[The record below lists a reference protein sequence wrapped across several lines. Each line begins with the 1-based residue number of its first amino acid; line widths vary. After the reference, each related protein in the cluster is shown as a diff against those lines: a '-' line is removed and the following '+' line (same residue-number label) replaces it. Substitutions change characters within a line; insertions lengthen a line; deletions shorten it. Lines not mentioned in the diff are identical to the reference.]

1 MDELALTGEIA
12 KFWSILSSYSK
23 SKIKI
28 TLRKKFS
35 CLSDN
40 FEIFVIF
47 EILAIFEFSKAILT
61 KWPKILAI
69 FFVIFRQVDV
79 FYILVEF
86 EVDGI
91 RPNECTKNGRK
102 SAHGL
107 NCKIF
112 VNFETIYE
120 IYDKNYSSKKN
131 LMSLRRFW
139 FFLLLIT
146 WDI

>member
-47 EILAIFEFSKAILT
+47 EILAIFEFSNGHFCEIAKYIGNF
-61 KWPKILAI
+61 
-69 FFVIFRQVDV
+69 FFVIFGQNDV
-79 FYILVEF
+79 FYILAEF
-86 EVDGI
+86 EVDGM
-91 RPNECTKNGRK
+91 RPNECTKMDEGALK
-102 SAHGL
+102 G
-107 NCKIF
+107 
-112 VNFETIYE
+112 
-120 IYDKNYSSKKN
+120 
-131 LMSLRRFW
+131 
-139 FFLLLIT
+139 
-146 WDI
+146 